1 MNKKLKLGLLAAMT
15 AVIMLMAGCVDPSTI
30 QGEPITA
37 DTEGFWAKYFVWPLA
52 WLLKEVAYLVGGT
65 WQYGVSIIIATIIVR
80 LMILPLMI
88 KQTKSM
94 GAMQVLQPEMLKLRE
109 KYSSKDQETQRKLQ
123 EETMKLY
130 QEYQINPLAGCLP
143 ILIQMPILFAFY
155 DAIRRTPEIF
165 EAEFLWF
172 DLGAPDPT
180 FILPILA
187 AVLTYA
193 QQKISMAGQEQNPQ
207 LKMMLY
213 IFPVM
218 IFVMSITLPAALSMY
233 WVVGYIIS
241 IIVTIAIMLPMREKM
256 KVQAEAKIAAKE
268 AERATLAEEEKKSK
282 KKKRK

>member
-1 MNKKLKLGLLAAMT
+1 MSKKLKLGLLAVMT
-15 AVIMLMAGCVDPSTI
+15 GVIMLMAGCVDPSTI

-37 DTEGFWAKYFVWPLA
+37 ETEGFWSQYFVWPLA
-52 WLLKEVAYLVGGT
+52 WLLKEAAYLIGGT
-65 WQYGVSIIIATIIVR
+65 WQYGYSIIVATIIVR
-80 LMILPLMI
+80 LLILPLMI

-123 EETMKLY
+123 EEMMKMY

-165 EAEFLWF
+165 EAQFLWF

-187 AVLTYA
+187 AILTFV
-193 QQKISMAGQEQNPQ
+193 QQKISMAGQEDDLRHVDHASSRPFDVLGRRLHHLDYRDDGNHAPD
-207 LKMMLY
+207 
-213 IFPVM
+213 
-218 IFVMSITLPAALSMY
+218 A
-233 WVVGYIIS
+233 
-241 IIVTIAIMLPMREKM
+241 
-256 KVQAEAKIAAKE
+256 
-268 AERATLAEEEKKSK
+268 
-282 KKKRK
+282 

>member
-1 MNKKLKLGLLAAMT
+1 MT
-15 AVIMLMAGCVDPSTI
+15 GVIMLMAGCVDPSTI

-37 DTEGFWAKYFVWPLA
+37 ETEGFWSQYFVWPLA
-52 WLLKEVAYLVGGT
+52 WLLKEAAYLIGGT
-65 WQYGVSIIIATIIVR
+65 WQYGYSIIVATIIVR
-80 LMILPLMI
+80 LLILPLMI

-123 EETMKLY
+123 EEMMKMY

-165 EAEFLWF
+165 EAQFLWF

-187 AVLTYA
+187 AILTFV

-241 IIVTIAIMLPMREKM
+241 IIVTMAIMLPMREKM

-268 AERATLAEEEKKSK
+268 AERAVLAEEEKKAK

>member
-1 MNKKLKLGLLAAMT
+1 MSKKLKLGLLAAMT

-30 QGEPITA
+30 QAEPVTA

-52 WLLKEVAYLVGGT
+52 WLLKEVAYLVGGQ
-65 WQYGVSIIIATIIVR
+65 WQYGISIIIATIIVR
-80 LMILPLMI
+80 LLILPLMI

-123 EETMKLY
+123 EEMMKLY

-155 DAIRRTPEIF
+155 GAIRRTPEIF
-165 EAEFLWF
+165 EANFLWF

-180 FILPILA
+180 FVLPILA
-187 AVLTYA
+187 AILTFA

-218 IFVMSITLPAALSMY
+218 IFVMSINLPAALSLY
-233 WVVGYIIS
+233 LVVGYIIS
-241 IIVTIAIMLPMREKM
+241 IIVTMAIMLPMREKM
-256 KVQAEAKIAAKE
+256 KVAAEAKIAAKE
-268 AERATLAEEEKKSK
+268 AERAALAEEEKKNK

>member
-1 MNKKLKLGLLAAMT
+1 MSKKLKLGLLAVMT
-15 AVIMLMAGCVDPSTI
+15 GVIMLMAGCVDPSTI

-37 DTEGFWAKYFVWPLA
+37 ETEGFWSQYFVWPLA
-52 WLLKEVAYLVGGT
+52 WLLKEAAYLIGGT
-65 WQYGVSIIIATIIVR
+65 WQYGYSIIVATIIVR
-80 LMILPLMI
+80 LLILPLMI

-123 EETMKLY
+123 EEMMKMY

-165 EAEFLWF
+165 EAQFLWF

-187 AVLTYA
+187 AILTFV

-241 IIVTIAIMLPMREKM
+241 IIVTMAIMLPMREKM

-268 AERATLAEEEKKSK
+268 AERAVLAKEEKKAK

>member
-1 MNKKLKLGLLAAMT
+1 MSKKLKLGLLAVMT
-15 AVIMLMAGCVDPSTI
+15 GVILLMAGCVDPSTI

-37 DTEGFWAKYFVWPLA
+37 DTKGFWAKYFVWPLA
-52 WLLKEVAYLVGGT
+52 WLLKEAAYLIGGN
-65 WQYGVSIIIATIIVR
+65 WQYGYSIIVATIIVR
-80 LMILPLMI
+80 LLILPLMI

-123 EETMKLY
+123 EEMMKMY

-165 EAEFLWF
+165 EASFLWF

-180 FILPILA
+180 FVLPILA
-187 AVLTYA
+187 AILTFA
-193 QQKISMAGQEQNPQ
+193 QQKISMAGQDQNPQ

-241 IIVTIAIMLPMREKM
+241 IIVTMAIMLPMREKM

-268 AERATLAEEEKKSK
+268 AERAVLAEEEKKN
-282 KKKRK
+282 KKRKRK

>member
-1 MNKKLKLGLLAAMT
+1 MSKKLKLGLLAVMT
-15 AVIMLMAGCVDPSTI
+15 GVIMLMAGCVDPSTI

-37 DTEGFWAKYFVWPLA
+37 ETEGFWSQYFVWPLA
-52 WLLKEVAYLVGGT
+52 WLLKEAAYLIGGT
-65 WQYGVSIIIATIIVR
+65 WQYGYSIIVATIIVR
-80 LMILPLMI
+80 LLILPLMI

-123 EETMKLY
+123 EEMMKMY

-165 EAEFLWF
+165 EAQFLWF

-187 AVLTYA
+187 AILTFV

-241 IIVTIAIMLPMREKM
+241 IIVTMAIMLPMREKM

-268 AERATLAEEEKKSK
+268 AERAVLAEEEKKAK

>member
-1 MNKKLKLGLLAAMT
+1 MSKKLKLGLLAVMT
-15 AVIMLMAGCVDPSTI
+15 GVIMLMAGCVDPSTI

-37 DTEGFWAKYFVWPLA
+37 ETEGFWSQYFVWPLA
-52 WLLKEVAYLVGGT
+52 WLLKEAAYLIGGT
-65 WQYGVSIIIATIIVR
+65 WQYGYSIIVATIIVR
-80 LMILPLMI
+80 LLILPLMI

-123 EETMKLY
+123 EEMMKMY

-165 EAEFLWF
+165 EAQFLWF

-187 AVLTYA
+187 AILTYA

-241 IIVTIAIMLPMREKM
+241 IIVTMAIMLPMREKM

-268 AERATLAEEEKKSK
+268 AERAVLAEEDKKTK

>member
-1 MNKKLKLGLLAAMT
+1 MSKKLKLGLLAVMT
-15 AVIMLMAGCVDPSTI
+15 GVIMLMAGCVDPSTI

-37 DTEGFWAKYFVWPLA
+37 ETEGFWSQYFVWPLA
-52 WLLKEVAYLVGGT
+52 WLLKEAAYLIGGT
-65 WQYGVSIIIATIIVR
+65 WQYGYSIIVATIIVR
-80 LMILPLMI
+80 LLILPLMI

-123 EETMKLY
+123 EEMMKMY

-165 EAEFLWF
+165 EAQFLWF

-187 AVLTYA
+187 AILTFA

-241 IIVTIAIMLPMREKM
+241 IIVTMAIMLPMREKM

-268 AERATLAEEEKKSK
+268 AERAVLAEEEKKAK

>member
-1 MNKKLKLGLLAAMT
+1 MSKKLKLGLLAAMT

>member
-1 MNKKLKLGLLAAMT
+1 MSKKLKLGLLAVMT
-15 AVIMLMAGCVDPSTI
+15 GVIMLMAGCVDPSTI

-37 DTEGFWAKYFVWPLA
+37 ETEGFWSQYFVWPLA
-52 WLLKEVAYLVGGT
+52 WLLKEAAYLIGGT
-65 WQYGVSIIIATIIVR
+65 WQYGYSIIVATIIVR
-80 LMILPLMI
+80 LLILPLMI

-123 EETMKLY
+123 EEMMKMY

-165 EAEFLWF
+165 EAQFLWF

-187 AVLTYA
+187 AILTFV

-241 IIVTIAIMLPMREKM
+241 IIVTMAIMLPMREKM

-268 AERATLAEEEKKSK
+268 AERAALAEEEKKTK

>member
-1 MNKKLKLGLLAAMT
+1 MSKKLKLGLLAVMT
-15 AVIMLMAGCVDPSTI
+15 GVIMLMAGCVDPSTI

-37 DTEGFWAKYFVWPLA
+37 ETEGFWSQYFVWPLA
-52 WLLKEVAYLVGGT
+52 WLLKEAAYLIGGT
-65 WQYGVSIIIATIIVR
+65 WQYGYSIIVATIIVR
-80 LMILPLMI
+80 LLILPLMI

-123 EETMKLY
+123 EEMMKMY

-165 EAEFLWF
+165 EAQFLWF

-187 AVLTYA
+187 AILTFV

-241 IIVTIAIMLPMREKM
+241 IIVTMAIMLPMREKM

-268 AERATLAEEEKKSK
+268 AERAVLAEEEKKDK
-282 KKKRK
+282 KEKT

>member
-1 MNKKLKLGLLAAMT
+1 MSKKLKLGLLAVMT
-15 AVIMLMAGCVDPSTI
+15 GVIMLMAGCVDPSTI

-37 DTEGFWAKYFVWPLA
+37 ETEGFWSQYFVWPLA
-52 WLLKEVAYLVGGT
+52 WLLKEAAYLIGGT
-65 WQYGVSIIIATIIVR
+65 WQYGYSIIVATIIVR
-80 LMILPLMI
+80 LLILPLMI

-123 EETMKLY
+123 EEMMKMY

-165 EAEFLWF
+165 EAQFLWF

-187 AVLTYA
+187 AILTYA

-241 IIVTIAIMLPMREKM
+241 IIVTMAIMLPMREKM

-268 AERATLAEEEKKSK
+268 AERAVLAEEEKKTK

>member
-1 MNKKLKLGLLAAMT
+1 MSKKLKLGLLAAMT

-30 QGEPITA
+30 QAEPVTA

-52 WLLKEVAYLVGGT
+52 WLLKEVAYLVGGP
-65 WQYGVSIIIATIIVR
+65 WQYGISIIIATIIVR
-80 LMILPLMI
+80 LLILPLMI

-123 EETMKLY
+123 EEMMKLY

-165 EAEFLWF
+165 EANFLWF

-187 AVLTYA
+187 AILTFA

-218 IFVMSITLPAALSMY
+218 IFVMSINLPAALSLY

-241 IIVTIAIMLPMREKM
+241 IIVTMAIMLPMREKM
-256 KVQAEAKIAAKE
+256 KVAAEAKIAAKE
-268 AERATLAEEEKKSK
+268 AERAALAEEEKKNK

>member
-1 MNKKLKLGLLAAMT
+1 MSKQLKLGLLAVMT
-15 AVIMLMAGCVDPSTI
+15 GAILLMAGCVDPSTI

-37 DTEGFWAKYFVWPLA
+37 ETEGFWAKYFVWPLA
-52 WLLKEVAYLVGGT
+52 WLLKEAAYLIGGT
-65 WQYGVSIIIATIIVR
+65 WQYGYSIIVATIIVR
-80 LMILPLMI
+80 LLILPLMI

-123 EETMKLY
+123 EEMMKMY

-165 EAEFLWF
+165 EARFLWF

-241 IIVTIAIMLPMREKM
+241 IIVTMAIMLPMREKM

-268 AERATLAEEEKKSK
+268 AERAALVEEEKKNK

>member
-1 MNKKLKLGLLAAMT
+1 MSKKLKLGLLAVMT
-15 AVIMLMAGCVDPSTI
+15 GVIMLMAGCVDPSTI

-37 DTEGFWAKYFVWPLA
+37 ETEGFWSQYFVWPLA
-52 WLLKEVAYLVGGT
+52 WLLKEAAYLIGGT
-65 WQYGVSIIIATIIVR
+65 WQYGYSIIVATIIVR
-80 LMILPLMI
+80 LLILPLMI

-123 EETMKLY
+123 EEMMKMY

-165 EAEFLWF
+165 EAQFLWF

-187 AVLTYA
+187 AILTFV

-241 IIVTIAIMLPMREKM
+241 IIVTMAIMLPMREKM

-268 AERATLAEEEKKSK
+268 AERVVLAEEEKKAK